1 LATEPQFVE
10 LLQRPGIQGLKQS
23 IAVDNMF
30 FPRKQDKEPRV
41 VLEGFLEDVTRAY
54 QFIIDEVVKADRD
67 NQKARE
73 NQKLMQIS
81 QRRMGGG
88 SGAEAGAADSEAS
101 GAAAGGGGGGG
112 GGRSSRRS
120 GRPSG
125 GNSSARGGGGDA
137 KKPAAAAAGAE

>member
-1 LATEPQFVE
+1 MVTEPHLVE
-10 LLQRPGIQGLKQS
+10 LLQRPGIQGLKQN

-30 FPRKQDKEPRV
+30 FPRKQEKEPRV
-41 VLEGFLEDVTRAY
+41 VLEGFLEDVIKAY
-54 QFIIDEVVKADRD
+54 QFIIDELFKADRD

-88 SGAEAGAADSEAS
+88 AGAETGAAETEAS
-101 GAAAGGGGGGG
+101 GAAAGGGA
-112 GGRSSRRS
+112 GRSSRRS

-125 GNSSARGGGGDA
+125 GNSARGGGGDA

>member
-1 LATEPQFVE
+1 MTEPQFVE

-30 FPRKQDKEPRV
+30 FPRKHDKEPKV
-41 VLEGFLEDVTRAY
+41 VLEGFLEDVTKAY

-67 NQKARE
+67 NQKTRE

-81 QRRMGGG
+81 QKRMGGG
-88 SGAEAGAADSEAS
+88 AGAEVGAADSEAS

-125 GNSSARGGGGDA
+125 GNSARGGGGDG
-137 KKPAAAAAGAE
+137 KKPAAAGAE

>member
-1 LATEPQFVE
+1 MATEPHFVE

-30 FPRKQDKEPRV
+30 FPRKQDKEPKV
-41 VLEGFLEDVTRAY
+41 MLEGFLEDVIKAY

-88 SGAEAGAADSEAS
+88 AGAEAGAADSEAP

-125 GNSSARGGGGDA
+125 GNSARGGGGDA
-137 KKPAAAAAGAE
+137 KKPAAAAAGTE